1 MSGIEALW
9 VNPTVQAV
17 AWALVHFLWQ
27 GALVGIAAA
36 GALALLKNGSASF
49 RYSVALGALLVLL
62 LCPVGTALWMSGT
75 AEEPL
80 TREAN
85 PAVVSVA
92 APAQVPDAPVLSSN
106 ARDLLPAALPWFF
119 ALWLAGVALLSVYH
133 LGGWAQ
139 ARRWTRRA
147 TRPVPEE
154 WQAKLRMLARRLGV
168 GREVELLESVAAQV
182 PAVIGWLRPVI
193 LVPASALAGL
203 SPQQLEAVL
212 AHELAHVRR
221 HDYLVNLLQTVI
233 ETLFFYHPVVW
244 WVSAQARRERE
255 NCCDDLAVAVCGD
268 RLVYARALADLE
280 GLRGPSP
287 RLAMAADG
295 GSLVARIRRLAGVPA
310 RDSRRSWLAGAL
322 ALSLLPAGFAFNV
335 SSSTPASAAEKE
347 EGRTHRNGTWT
358 LEKKTGDLFK
368 IKMEMRSPGS
378 HWITNTEIH
387 ANELKGLTTGSN
399 VRFEMPRDPGTFHF
413 QGSFDGNDGKGT
425 FTFQGNPEYARQ
437 MRSLGYEVSDSKL
450 LELYVHDI
458 SLEFARAMTALGK
471 ISIDKLVEL
480 RIHNVSPEYIRE
492 MAGLGY
498 RGLSA
503 DKLVEF
509 KIHGVSP
516 ALVRALVDSGYADL
530 PPDRVVEFQIHGVT
544 PDYIR
549 GLAKAGYRD
558 VEPERLVEMKIHG
571 ITPAYVQGVVD
582 AGYKNLPPS
591 RLVEFKIHGIDGKFI
606 RDAASRGYKNLT
618 PGELVDLKLMG
629 RLDHRR
635 EG

>member
-1 MSGIEALW
+1 MSIEALW
-9 VNPTVQAV
+9 ANPAVQAV

-36 GALALLKNGSASF
+36 GALTLLKNGSASL

-62 LCPVGTALWMSGT
+62 LCPVGTALWMAG
-75 AEEPL
+75 AGGEQPL
-80 TREAN
+80 AREAV
-85 PAVVSVA
+85 PAVVVA
-92 APAQVPDAPVLSSN
+92 GAPVQVPDVPVLSSN

-119 ALWLAGVALLSVYH
+119 AVWLAGVAVLSVYH
-133 LGGWAQ
+133 LGGWSQ

-147 TRPVPEE
+147 TRPLPED
-154 WQAKLRMLARRLGV
+154 WQAKLRVLARRLGI
-168 GREVELLESVAAQV
+168 GREVGLLESASAQV
-182 PAVIGWLRPVI
+182 PSVIGWLRPVI
-193 LVPASALAGL
+193 LVPAGALAGL

-221 HDYLVNLLQTVI
+221 HDYLVNLLQTVV
-233 ETLFFYHPVVW
+233 ETLLFYHPAVW

-280 GLRGPSP
+280 GLRVSSP

-295 GSLVARIRRLAGVPA
+295 GSLAARIRRLAGVPA
-310 RDSRRSWLAGAL
+310 RDSRRSWLAGVL

-335 SSSTPASAAEKE
+335 SASADKAEKKD
-347 EGRTHRNGTWT
+347 EGHPRNGTWT

-368 IKMEMRSPGS
+368 IKMEMRWPGS
-378 HWITNTEIH
+378 HWISNTEIQ
-387 ANELKGLTTGSN
+387 ASELKGLTTGSN
-399 VRFEMPRDPGTFHF
+399 VRFEMPRDAGTFHF
-413 QGSFDGNDGKGT
+413 QGGFDGNRGKGT
-425 FTFQGNPEYARQ
+425 LTFQGNPEYARQ
-437 MRSLGYEVSDSKL
+437 MRSLGYEVSDSRL

-458 SLEFARAMTALGK
+458 SLDLARAMTALGK
-471 ISIDKLVEL
+471 ISTDKLVEL

-492 MAGLGY
+492 MADLGY

-516 ALVRALVDSGYADL
+516 ALVRALVDTGYADL
-530 PPDRVVEFQIHGVT
+530 PPGRVVEFQIHGVT

-558 VEPERLVEMKIHG
+558 VEPKRLVEMKIHG

-582 AGYKNLPPS
+582 AGYRDLPPS
-591 RLVEFKIHGIDGKFI
+591 KLVEFKIHGIDGKFI
-606 RDAASRGYKNLT
+606 RDAASRGYKNLS
-618 PGELVDLKLMG
+618 PGELVDLKIQG
-629 RLDHRR
+629 RLDRRR

>member
-1 MSGIEALW
+1 MSGIESLW
-9 VNPTVQAV
+9 AHPAVQAI

-27 GALVGIAAA
+27 GALVGLAAA
-36 GALALLKNGSASF
+36 GILALLKNGSASL
-49 RYSVALGALLVLL
+49 RYSVALGVLLVLL
-62 LCPVGTALWMSGT
+62 LCPLGTALWMSGT
-75 AEEPL
+75 GGEKPL
-80 TREAN
+80 VREAS
-85 PAVVSVA
+85 PAVVIA
-92 APAQVPDAPVLSSN
+92 GAPVQDAPVLSSN

-119 ALWLAGVALLSVYH
+119 ALWLAGVAVLSVYH

-139 ARRWTRRA
+139 ARRWTRRV
-147 TRPVPEE
+147 TRPLPEE
-154 WQAKLRMLARRLGV
+154 WQAKLCVLARRLGV
-168 GREVELLESVAAQV
+168 GREVGLLESASAQV

-193 LVPASALAGL
+193 LIPASTLTGL

-221 HDYLVNLLQTVI
+221 HDYLVNLLQTVV
-233 ETLFFYHPVVW
+233 ETLLFYHPAVW

-268 RLVYARALADLE
+268 RLVYVRALADLE
-280 GLRGPSP
+280 GLRVSSP
-287 RLAMAADG
+287 RFAMAADG

-310 RDSRRSWLAGAL
+310 RDSRRSWLAGVL
-322 ALSLLPAGFAFNV
+322 ALSLLPAGFALYV
-335 SSSTPASAAEKE
+335 SSSVLASADQKE
-347 EGRTHRNGTWT
+347 EGRTSRSGTWT

-368 IKMEMRSPGS
+368 IKMEMKWPGS
-378 HWITNTEIH
+378 HWVTNTEVH
-387 ANELKGLTTGSN
+387 ANELKGLATGSN

-413 QGSFDGNDGKGT
+413 QGSFDGEDGKGT

-530 PPDRVVEFQIHGVT
+530 PPDRVVEFKIHGVT

-582 AGYKNLPPS
+582 AGYRNLPPS

-606 RDAASRGYKNLT
+606 RDAANRGYKNLT